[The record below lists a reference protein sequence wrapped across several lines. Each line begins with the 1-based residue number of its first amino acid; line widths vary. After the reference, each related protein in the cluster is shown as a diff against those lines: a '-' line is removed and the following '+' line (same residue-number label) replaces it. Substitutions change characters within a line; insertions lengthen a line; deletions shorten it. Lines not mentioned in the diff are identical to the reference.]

1 MISYF
6 SYLRYTPTNQIIGLA
21 IHAPQKHFARFYP
34 LIQQPKQA
42 LTKTVFESL
51 KYDLRYGKGQEKK
64 DFLAEN
70 ISYLAND
77 YQFDDIKV
85 IETENL
91 YQAIKKTISETL

>member
-1 MISYF
+1 MISYY

-21 IHAPQKHFARFYP
+21 IHSPQQRFARFYP
-34 LIQQPKQA
+34 LIQQPKQT
-42 LTKTVFESL
+42 LTQTVFESL

-64 DFLAEN
+64 DFLTEN

-91 YQAIKKTISETL
+91 YQAIKKTISATL